1 MKIRAFLLIIGI
13 LMLGGCSALVPGEF
27 RELTYEQVQMYAQQ
41 TLTVQAH
48 ETETAG
54 SPEGLLIRP
63 VIETAEPED
72 TGLIIYRTGSSPTA
86 LPSSTAIVLDIPSYL
101 QPTAVTYAP
110 PLYVQPTAVTYAT
123 PLYVQPVNTVCD
135 RVRFI
140 EDVTIPDDTRMA
152 PGQVFRK
159 IWRIQNA
166 GSCTWTAG
174 YQLVFYS
181 GDSMGDNL
189 VVNLP
194 SVVAPGE
201 TVDVGVDLTAP
212 WAYGVFQSNWK
223 LRSPSGTMFGTS
235 NSENDAI
242 WARIVVG
249 NNSNFPTV
257 APNVTP
263 GNTGC
268 MLISVDPAYRTSF
281 GPGEEADFSFRVRND
296 SGVTWDT
303 DDFDVAFIGGE
314 NMLKRKDQIRK
325 DLPNDV
331 APGTTLT
338 YLFDAVV
345 PDTPGVYT
353 MTMGIVRGYEVF
365 CTVDMTVNVVY

>member
-1 MKIRAFLLIIGI
+1 MKKRAFLLIIGI

-27 RELTYEQVQMYAQQ
+27 GDLTYEQVQMYAQQ
-41 TLTVQAH
+41 TLTAQAY

-63 VIETAEPED
+63 VIETAEPQD
-72 TGLIIYRTGSSPTA
+72 TGLIIHPVVSSPTPIPTA
-86 LPSSTAIVLDIPSYL
+86 LPTFTPIVLDIPSYL
-101 QPTAVTYAP
+101 QPTE
-110 PLYVQPTAVTYAT
+110 VTYAT
-123 PLYVQPVNTVCD
+123 PLYAQPVNTVCD
-135 RVRFI
+135 RVRFL
-140 EDVTIPDDTRMA
+140 EDVTIPDDTQMS

-189 VVNLP
+189 AVNLP

-201 TVDVGVDLTAP
+201 TIDVGVDLTAP
-212 WAYGVFQSNWK
+212 RAYGVFQSNWK
-223 LRSPSGTMFGTS
+223 LRSPAGTMFGTA

-249 NNSNFPTV
+249 NNNNISTV
-257 APNVTP
+257 APDVTP
-263 GNTGC
+263 VNTGC
-268 MLISVDPAYRTSF
+268 TLLSVDPAYRTSF

-314 NMLKRKDQIRK
+314 NILKRKDQIRK